1 MYEMKIDKIGNLP
14 IPLSGIYAHGEAE
27 SLLGNDLI
35 SSEQSLP
42 LGITTVSINGEP
54 GTAFVWDTGFRTN
67 ERRNLIKEY
76 RVFRQMCSSREERSE
91 LRRSIMERIKRTPD
105 IHKGLVVL
113 NDDIREME
121 YARECFEARAF
132 HI

>member
-1 MYEMKIDKIGNLP
+1 MRIDKIGNLP

-27 SLLGNDLI
+27 SLCGNDLI

-42 LGITTVSINGEP
+42 LGITTVFIHGEP
-54 GTAFVWDTGFRTN
+54 ATAFVWDTGFRRN
-67 ERRNLIKEY
+67 ERRKLIKEY
-76 RVFRQMCSSREERSE
+76 HIFRQMCSREERSE

-113 NDDIREME
+113 NDDLHEME
-121 YARECFEARAF
+121 YARECFESRAF